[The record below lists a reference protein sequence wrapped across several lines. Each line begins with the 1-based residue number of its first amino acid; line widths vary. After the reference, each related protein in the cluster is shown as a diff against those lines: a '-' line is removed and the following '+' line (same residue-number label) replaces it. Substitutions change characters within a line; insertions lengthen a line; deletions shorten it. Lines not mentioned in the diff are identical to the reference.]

1 MPGEEVH
8 ALNPERAQRG
18 LDLLPGR
25 AAEDGRGHARFTELP
40 QDLGDVDAFAAG
52 VGAHGRDPVDL
63 AQTERGDL
71 HGFIQRGIERNGID
85 HDRASK

>member
-1 MPGEEVH
+1 MPS
-8 ALNPERAQRG
+8 ARSADSIFCP
-18 LDLLPGR
+18 
-25 AAEDGRGHARFTELP
+25 AAEDGRGHARLAELP